1 MGLPA
6 ASQAD
11 SAGTVSESV
20 GALPETEQENPVAE
34 SDSNLLQLGDIP
46 DLYLAQGEIGG
57 FWLDEYVVIGT
68 AANVQWSVTGM
79 AGLRV
84 EIDAQRRVE
93 IQMPLDFSGREV
105 LLFTA
110 DDDAGHSAVVAV
122 RVWVLAVEEQE
133 VEDEAVSSDVQEADA
148 KEEEKVAPGPI
159 ATPLELVGWPEIS
172 LLVGRVDSTLLLDSL
187 VVTGD
192 PGAVIWSLRGG
203 VFIRASIDRQRRL
216 HLDGTDAL
224 PGREIFFLE
233 ALLGSTIRQVQLT
246 VGVQAAVFALQP
258 MEILRLESTERT
270 LDLGAF
276 VVGDFAPEEIE
287 WSMQIPAGIDAELAD
302 GQLRVVAGQTGLFA
316 FSLEATSPAGQ
327 TIAAELIVEVLAA
340 DEVDEGGELPGV
352 VPVEPNAEEPLPTI
366 GESIEEEI
374 PIQVDA
380 VENKPVDVRSPDL
393 VLSGH
398 LLATGTVEFHLRAD
412 EELAGMPVVIA
423 DGLVLAVA
431 ARDDYY
437 VAQYTGGSGS
447 IQVLAAGSDLA
458 GNTAETQL
466 ALSAGN
472 GPGILSPDGLLRVQ
486 GRLGAVLLYGD
497 EKGYRVDLQAGSTAE
512 LVFSGAAPG
521 QGLFRLGEEGW
532 QEIPAQIGEDALFAV
547 VAEGGL
553 YRLAKGSAAV
563 VQAVPTA
570 YPNPFNAEVV
580 LRYHVAAEGRV
591 RVVVY
596 DALGAQIRVLLNQWQ
611 GAGLRTM
618 LWDAR
623 DQGGAEAAS
632 GIYLLVVE
640 VGGERRARK
649 VMLIR

>member
-1 MGLPA
+1 M
-6 ASQAD
+6 
-11 SAGTVSESV
+11 SEPV
-20 GALPETEQENPVAE
+20 GALPETEPENPVAE

-46 DLYLAQGEIGG
+46 DLYLAQGEIGE

-79 AGLRV
+79 AGLQV

-93 IQMPLDFSGREV
+93 IQIPLDFSGREV

-148 KEEEKVAPGPI
+148 KEEKVAPGPI
-159 ATPLELVGWPEIS
+159 ATPLQLVGWPEIS

-224 PGREIFFLE
+224 PGREVFFLE
-233 ALLGSTIRQVQLT
+233 ALLGSTIRQVQLI

-258 MEILRLESTERT
+258 MEILRLEATERT

-327 TIAAELIVEVLAA
+327 TIAAELMVEVLAA
-340 DEVDEGGELPGV
+340 DEVDEGGELLGV

-374 PIQVDA
+374 PVEVDA
-380 VENKPVDVRSPDL
+380 VENRPVDVRSPDL

-437 VAQYTGGSGS
+437 VAQYTGASGS

-472 GPGILSPDGLLRVQ
+472 GPGVLSPDGLLRVQ

-497 EKGYRVDLQAGSTAE
+497 GKGYRVDLQAGSTAE

-580 LRYHVAAEGRV
+580 LRYHVAAEGMV

-596 DALGAQIRVLLNQWQ
+596 DALGAQIRVLLNQSQ
-611 GAGLRTM
+611 GAGLRTI

>member
-1 MGLPA
+1 M
-6 ASQAD
+6 Q
-11 SAGTVSESV
+11 
-20 GALPETEQENPVAE
+20 
-34 SDSNLLQLGDIP
+34 
-46 DLYLAQGEIGG
+46 
-57 FWLDEYVVIGT
+57 
-68 AANVQWSVTGM
+68 
-79 AGLRV
+79 
-84 EIDAQRRVE
+84 
-93 IQMPLDFSGREV
+93 
-105 LLFTA
+105 
-110 DDDAGHSAVVAV
+110 
-122 RVWVLAVEEQE
+122 
-133 VEDEAVSSDVQEADA
+133 EAVA
-148 KEEEKVAPGPI
+148 KEGEKVTPDPI
-159 ATPLELVGWPEIS
+159 ATPLELVGRPKIS
-172 LLVGRVDSTLLLDSL
+172 LLAGRVDSTLVLDSL

-224 PGREIFFLE
+224 PGREIFFIE
-233 ALLGSTIRQVQLT
+233 ARLGSTIRQVQLT
-246 VGVQAAVFALQP
+246 VRVQAA
-258 MEILRLESTERT
+258 LRLESTERT

-276 VVGDFAPEEIE
+276 VTGDFAPEEIE

-316 FSLEATSPAGQ
+316 FSLKATSPAGQ
-327 TIAAELIVEVLAA
+327 TIEAELVVEVLAA

-352 VPVEPNAEEPLPTI
+352 VPVEPNEAEPLPTI

-374 PIQVDA
+374 PVQVDA
-380 VENKPVDVRSPDL
+380 VENRPVDVRSPDL

-398 LLATGTVEFHLRAD
+398 LLQTGTVEFHLRAD
-412 EELAGMPVVIA
+412 EQLAGMPVVIA
-423 DGLVLAVA
+423 DGLVLAVV

-437 VAQYTGGSGS
+437 VAQYTGAMGS

-532 QEIPAQIGEDALFAV
+532 QEIPAQIGEDVLFAV

-580 LRYHVAAEGRV
+580 LRYHVAAEGMV
-591 RVVVY
+591 RIVVY

-640 VGGERRARK
+640 VGGGRRARK